1 MTPTKIVSI
10 YLPIIH
16 ASLLIL
22 DIFHTVKLIKGL
34 KVKFTSLSHYCL
46 IYMLPHNSQE
56 SMNLRC
62 LETEIKQQHTL

>member
-34 KVKFTSLSHYCL
+34 KVNSPPSL
-46 IYMLPHNSQE
+46 
-56 SMNLRC
+56 
-62 LETEIKQQHTL
+62 TTA